1 MFNGQKTKQKKTYIG
16 HLMYQL
22 WTTKPEE
29 KSIYHTKSLK
39 TNEMGGHPKHLH
51 ANTPHRSATSRK
63 VLPVVLFVLGYSV
76 RQTKR
81 QHFPVFI
88 RAPC

>member
-1 MFNGQKTKQKKTYIG
+1 MFQESIIHRTFNNVSMLDDKTKR
-16 HLMYQL
+16 
-22 WTTKPEE
+22 

-51 ANTPHRSATSRK
+51 ANTPHISAISRK